1 MKNQEDKNE
10 LAQELCKSVAEKFR
24 SATRVFDDPGEGI
37 TLTASVSLVGVAA
50 VSMFL
55 GPNGPNG
62 SAAPPTNDDI
72 LFASLYISS
81 SCSFAGNGTA
91 MVEFDIMNV
100 VKILDQFHQL
110 TGRSYERRMNESL
123 LDRVNE
129 VRNDTPKAYR
139 TQ

>member
-24 SATRVFDDPGEGI
+24 SAALVFDDPGEGI
-37 TLTASVSLVGVAA
+37 TLIASVSLVGVVA
-50 VSMFL
+50 VSIFL
-55 GPNGPNG
+55 GPSGN
-62 SAAPPTNDDI
+62 AAPPTKDDI

-91 MVEFDIMNV
+91 KVEFDIMNV
-100 VKILDQFHQL
+100 VKVLDQFHQL
-110 TGRSYERRMNESL
+110 TGRSYERRINESL

-129 VRNDTPKAYR
+129 IRNDTTKAYR